1 MADRIVNLRDEDNNI
16 IYPVGVAP
24 TGTVNTTMLAD
35 SAVSTAKIAD
45 LAVTT
50 AKLAANSV
58 TTAKI
63 ASGAVTTATI
73 ADSAVTAGKIAS
85 LGGAYINAGDV
96 AAGTNPLASITVT
109 QSGTYRITG
118 SGWVSPG
125 LGITGQFYYA
135 AAIQVN
141 GVEISRCQIQVRGD
155 SHQSSVVVDCIA
167 TVNAGDTITMRSV
180 QSSDYNLNNVW
191 LIAQRWLG

>member
-1 MADRIVNLRDEDNNI
+1 MADRIVNLRDENNNI

-58 TTAKI
+58 TTAKL
-63 ASGAVTTATI
+63 AANSVTAATI
-73 ADSAVTAGKIAS
+73 ADSAVTANKIAS
-85 LGGAYINAGDV
+85 LGGAYVNAGNV
-96 AAGTNPLASITVT
+96 AAGKTPLTSLTVT

-118 SGWVSPG
+118 SGWVAPG
-125 LGITGQFYYA
+125 SATESYF
-135 AAIQVN
+135 AISILVN
-141 GVEISRCQIQVRGD
+141 GVEITRCQVQVQTN
-155 SHQSSVVVDCIA
+155 SHQSSVVADCIA
-167 TVNAGDTITMRSV
+167 TVNAGDTITMLSIQRS
-180 QSSDYNLNNVW
+180 YNFHNVW